1 MSGSSDEIKPVS
13 CTIKPPIYLHIGDTK
28 TDPAHS
34 GVCVVDVT
42 LPFGKPVNVEEIT
55 FKNYYT
61 AYLTVR
67 LLRRGPGQEAP
78 AKWFTAL
85 RDLPL
90 MDNPHTERGSQDYY
104 SVHRTQMQVDP
115 DQVLSV
121 RLILR
126 QPSSAW
132 LAFSLEEIRIFPHT
146 EPDPEKEVSDWLSDL
161 TLGDQHPDLEQGLP
175 DPHTVSSS
183 LQQMW
188 ALTEVMQ
195 SNQTTS
201 SIGRF
206 DVDGCYDI
214 DLLSFT

>member
-1 MSGSSDEIKPVS
+1 MSQVDGSRQPVS
-13 CTIKPPIYLHIGDTK
+13 CTVKPPVYLQIGEPK
-28 TDPAHS
+28 AEPGQS
-34 GVCVVDVT
+34 GVCVLDVP
-42 LPFGKPVNVEEIT
+42 LPFGKPVSVEEIT

-61 AYLTVR
+61 AYVTVR
-67 LLRRGPGQEAP
+67 LLRRASGQEGP
-78 AKWFTAL
+78 TKWVTAL

-104 SVHRTQMQVDP
+104 SIHRKQMLVEP
-115 DQVLSV
+115 DHVVSV

-132 LAFSLEEIRIFPHT
+132 LSFSLEEIKIFPHM
-146 EPDPEKEVSDWLSDL
+146 EPEPQKEVSDWLSDL
-161 TLGDQHPDLEQGLP
+161 ILVDQLPDVEGLP

-183 LQQMW
+183 IQQMW

-195 SNQTTS
+195 TNQTTA

-214 DLLSFT
+214 SLLSLT

>member
-1 MSGSSDEIKPVS
+1 MKPVP
-13 CTIKPPIYLHIGDTK
+13 CTVKSPVYLQIGDCK
-28 TDPAHS
+28 AGSAHS
-34 GVCVVDVT
+34 GVCVVDVS
-42 LPFGKPVNVEEIT
+42 LPFGKPVNIEEIS

-61 AYLTVR
+61 AYVTVR
-67 LLRRGPGQEAP
+67 LLKRGPGQE

-90 MDNPHTERGSQDYY
+90 MDNPHTEGGSQDYC
-104 SVHRTQMQVDP
+104 SVHRTQMQVESDH
-115 DQVLSV
+115 VVSV

-132 LAFSLEEIRIFPHT
+132 LTFSLEEIKIFPHV
-146 EPDPEKEVSDWLSDL
+146 ELDPEKEVSDWLSDL
-161 TLGDQHPDLEQGLP
+161 ILVDQHPDLEGLP
-175 DPHTVSSS
+175 DPQTVSSS
-183 LQQMW
+183 IQQMW

-195 SNQTTS
+195 TNQTTA

-214 DLLSFT
+214 NLLSLT

>member
-1 MSGSSDEIKPVS
+1 MSFPPVFQ
-13 CTIKPPIYLHIGDTK
+13 I
-28 TDPAHS
+28 
-34 GVCVVDVT
+34 
-42 LPFGKPVNVEEIT
+42 EEIT

-61 AYLTVR
+61 AYVTVR
-67 LLRRGPGQEAP
+67 LLRRSPGQEAP
-78 AKWFTAL
+78 AKWCTAL

-90 MDNPHTERGSQDYY
+90 MDNPHTEGGSQDYY
-104 SVHRTQMQVDP
+104 SIHRTQMQAEADHV
-115 DQVLSV
+115 VSV

-132 LAFSLEEIRIFPHT
+132 LTFSLEDVKIFPHL

-161 TLGDQHPDLEQGLP
+161 TLVDQHPDLEGLP
-175 DPHTVSSS
+175 DPQTVSSS
-183 LQQMW
+183 IQQMW

-195 SNQTTS
+195 TNQTTA

-214 DLLSFT
+214 NLLSLT

>member
-1 MSGSSDEIKPVS
+1 MSRSADGITPVT
-13 CTIKPPIYLHIGDTK
+13 CTVKPPVYLHIGDAK
-28 TDPAHS
+28 TDTAHS
-34 GVCVVDVT
+34 GVCVVDVA
-42 LPFGKPVNVEEIT
+42 LPFGKPVNIEEIT

-61 AYLTVR
+61 ANVTVR
-67 LLRRGPGQEAP
+67 LLKRNPGQEAP
-78 AKWFTAL
+78 AKWCTAL

-90 MDNPHTERGSQDYY
+90 MDNPHTEGGSQDYC
-104 SVHRTQMQVDP
+104 SIHRTQMQVEP
-115 DQVLSV
+115 DYVASV

-132 LAFSLEEIRIFPHT
+132 LTFSLEEIKIYPQM

-161 TLGDQHPDLEQGLP
+161 TLVDQHPDLEGLP

-183 LQQMW
+183 IQQMW

-195 SNQTTS
+195 ASQTAA

-214 DLLSFT
+214 NLLSLT

>member
-1 MSGSSDEIKPVS
+1 MSRSTDNMEPVT
-13 CTIKPPIYLHIGDTK
+13 CTIKPPVYLQIGDSK
-28 TDPAHS
+28 ADAAHS
-34 GVCVVDVT
+34 GVCVVDVS
-42 LPFGKPVNVEEIT
+42 LPFGKTVNIEEIS

-67 LLRRGPGQEAP
+67 LLRRDPGQEAP
-78 AKWFTAL
+78 AKWCTAL

-90 MDNPHTERGSQDYY
+90 MENPHTEGGSQDYY
-104 SVHRTQMQVDP
+104 SIHRTQMYVEP
-115 DQVLSV
+115 DHVVSV

-132 LAFSLEEIRIFPHT
+132 LTFSLEEIKICPHVQ
-146 EPDPEKEVSDWLSDL
+146 PDPEKEVSDWLSDL
-161 TLGDQHPDLEQGLP
+161 ILVDHHPDLEGLP

-183 LQQMW
+183 IQQMW

-195 SNQTTS
+195 TNQTTA

-214 DLLSFT
+214 NLLSLT